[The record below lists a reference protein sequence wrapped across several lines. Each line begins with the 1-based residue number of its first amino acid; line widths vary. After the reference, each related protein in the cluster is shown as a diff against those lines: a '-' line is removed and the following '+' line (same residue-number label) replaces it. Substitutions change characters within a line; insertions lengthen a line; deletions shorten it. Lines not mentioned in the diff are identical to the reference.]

1 MQPESQEK
9 APVPLTKRRFGLNPI
24 LDGYILREFMIPF
37 TLLILAFVILFII
50 GDIFND
56 LEDFLSNKSSF
67 RTIITFFMLKLP
79 GNIRFILPITVLLAC
94 MYTMAN
100 FGKNMEI
107 TAMRSSGVSLMRC
120 GGSIFVVGLLVTAL
134 LFLLNEK
141 VVPYSEREA
150 LIMQTIASK
159 GKERVEEMYR
169 MLSYRSTDKRRTWL
183 FEYFKQ
189 DGEHQNVILKLYRE
203 DGMLNSDLRAESSL
217 FTENGWI
224 FKNVTVT
231 EYSKDGLMPKNP
243 VRHAEFIIPL
253 SEIPETPEQIIN
265 ASKPPEDLP
274 SLSIIALLRD
284 TENMGKRC
292 RNIYLSTLF
301 YRLAFPWSCFLAVF
315 LGVPL
320 ATKNERSGI
329 FMAIISAVVVIV
341 AYQLSTHIFLI
352 LGKQGVLNP
361 IIAGFTPSLAFIIY
375 GWFNV
380 VKRV

>member
-9 APVPLTKRRFGLNPI
+9 APVPLTKRRFGINPI

-37 TLLILAFVILFII
+37 SLLILAFVILFII

-56 LEDFLSNKSSF
+56 LEDFLSNKSSL
-67 RTIITFFMLKLP
+67 RTIFTFFMLKLP
-79 GNIRFILPITVLLAC
+79 GNVRFILPITVLLAC

-120 GGSIFVVGLLVTAL
+120 GGSIFVVGLLVTGL
-134 LFLLNEK
+134 LFVLNEK

-159 GKERVEEMYR
+159 GKERVEEMYK

-189 DGEHQNVILKLYRE
+189 NGEHQNVILKLYRE
-203 DGMLNSDLRAESSL
+203 DGMLNSDLRAQSAS
-217 FTENGWI
+217 FSNDGWI
-224 FKNVTVT
+224 FKDVTVT

-243 VRHAEFIIPL
+243 VHHDELKIPL
-253 SEIPETPEQIIN
+253 SQIPENPEQIIN

-284 TENMGKRC
+284 TEHMGTRC

-375 GWFNV
+375 GWVNV